1 MVTLSF
7 TALQVNPT
15 TSADE
20 KPGNVKE
27 VHKRVRSH
35 LSDLLQLL
43 IVFQEEGQI
52 HEGHVHVWIPAE
64 RPVLLHGVL
73 PAGEGVFI
81 DLEQEELESISPS
94 LVVNT

>member
-27 VHKRVRSH
+27 VRSH

-81 DLEQEELESISPS
+81 DLEQEEL
-94 LVVNT
+94 V

>member
-35 LSDLLQLL
+35 LSDLLQLF
-43 IVFQEEGQI
+43 IIFQEEGQI

-64 RPVLLHGVL
+64 RPVLLYGVL

-81 DLEQEELESISPS
+81 DLEQEEL
-94 LVVNT
+94 V